1 MITRASKVVLCYF
14 GVPNCQKG
22 STWANMVLKTMKKR
36 EIDNIDPNKAFYL
49 FKLQQAALILKK
61 LNLG

>member
-1 MITRASKVVLCYF
+1 
-14 GVPNCQKG
+14 
-22 STWANMVLKTMKKR
+22 MKKR

-49 FKLQQAALILKK
+49 LKLQQAALIDSISDHKSYQGHIVSFSVSKILKR